1 MSSSHLAIF
10 CVILIALF
18 SLHEFV
24 DGQGANAGFC
34 VPVNCDTNDKNRSC
48 ATCHIAS
55 PRKTLI
61 VDGQG
66 ANAGFCVPVN
76 CDTNDKNRS
85 CATCHIASPRKTLS
99 FKSLAECKAGCKA

>member
-1 MSSSHLAIF
+1 MILNRNYNHQTSKSKNKNSNKRLFLYRNNITKNNMSSSHLAIF

-18 SLHEFV
+18 PLHEF
-24 DGQGANAGFC
+24 
-34 VPVNCDTNDKNRSC
+34 
-48 ATCHIAS
+48 
-55 PRKTLI
+55 